1 MKNAIIAA
9 FYVMDLSALFVALFL
24 LLLLHNNSYCLG
36 VKRFLE
42 VHDFYDI
49 GILSSNAQIY
59 KCALLSNNVFYIS
72 VDDVN
77 AKCYRMPFLNC
88 TSTTTTNDDNSNT
101 EDDSEITQYI
111 VVAII
116 HSENL

>member
-1 MKNAIIAA
+1 MRDGSICVTFNI
-9 FYVMDLSALFVALFL
+9 VP
-24 LLLLHNNSYCLG
+24 HNNSYRLG

-49 GILSSNAQIY
+49 GILSSNVRVY
-59 KCALLSNNVFYIS
+59 KCAILSNNIFYIPLQE
-72 VDDVN
+72 VN
-77 AKCYRMPFLNC
+77 AKCYRMPFWNC
-88 TSTTTTNDDNSNT
+88 ISTNEGNSDE